1 MSTVVTKNEQQEL
14 DIMPFLHQIWNV
26 FKKIWFL
33 FLLLPLIF
41 AGLNFA
47 WVSRTYSPVYTA
59 ESTLSVT
66 AGNGKDTYNN
76 SATASQLGKVFP
88 YILTSSALKDII
100 AEDLGMPYVP
110 GTISVSNLSNTNF
123 LTIRVTGSDPELAYQ
138 VLQSVITNYPQVAQH
153 VVGTTSIEV
162 IDDGGVPQTSGRS
175 AALKNALKKGAV
187 VGLGAAAVALLALLL
202 SFQTVLNS
210 KDLKSI
216 TNVTYLGTLPV
227 YKKKK
232 RRRSGTEGISLL
244 KNNVQKDYLEAMR
257 VIRTRLARKLT
268 KKGMVL
274 MVTSTLPGEG
284 KSTVASNLAL
294 AFAMQDK
301 KVILIDCDLRNPSVQ
316 EVLNFKGNYPGLS
329 EFLKGKCKLADTVA
343 SYENKSLKLL
353 VIPGSKLDKEDH
365 PELLR
370 SENMKK
376 LIQNVRKISDLV
388 ILDTPPSAMLADA
401 EMVVEYADLA
411 VYVVMCDYARRGYIQ
426 KGIRELSE
434 TGIELGGVILNA
446 GKESSSG
453 SYGSYGKG
461 SYY

>member
-1 MSTVVTKNEQQEL
+1 
-14 DIMPFLHQIWNV
+14 
-26 FKKIWFL
+26 
-33 FLLLPLIF
+33 
-41 AGLNFA
+41 
-47 WVSRTYSPVYTA
+47 
-59 ESTLSVT
+59 
-66 AGNGKDTYNN
+66 
-76 SATASQLGKVFP
+76 
-88 YILTSSALKDII
+88 
-100 AEDLGMPYVP
+100 
-110 GTISVSNLSNTNF
+110 
-123 LTIRVTGSDPELAYQ
+123 
-138 VLQSVITNYPQVAQH
+138 
-153 VVGTTSIEV
+153 
-162 IDDGGVPQTSGRS
+162 
-175 AALKNALKKGAV
+175 
-187 VGLGAAAVALLALLL
+187 
-202 SFQTVLNS
+202 
-210 KDLKSI
+210 
-216 TNVTYLGTLPV
+216 
-227 YKKKK
+227 
-232 RRRSGTEGISLL
+232 
-244 KNNVQKDYLEAMR
+244 
-257 VIRTRLARKLT
+257 
-268 KKGMVL
+268 

-353 VIPGSKLDKEDH
+353 VVPGSKPDKEDH

-376 LIQNVRKISDLV
+376 LIQNVRRISDLV

-401 EMVVEYADLA
+401 EMVVEYSDLA